1 MQQEIDSPEY
11 HHIEEFVLRSH
22 KLQEIRAAGIEPYP
36 PLYKPSQSIQALN
49 SHAEHMDS
57 VGHSDDAAAGTTEEV
72 RVAGRIM
79 LFRSMGKNA
88 FLTIQEGA
96 SRIQIMFN
104 REQTLLEG
112 LSEEHESSMKF
123 LEKKLDLGDWI
134 GVEGHLFRTMKGELT
149 VFAKR
154 VSILSK
160 ALLPLPEKHAGLQDK
175 GVRYRK
181 RWLDL
186 ITNSTSRQRFVMR
199 SQLLKLM
206 RNYMDEHHFMEV
218 ETPILQN
225 SYGGAA
231 AKPFITHL
239 NALNSDMF
247 LRISLEPSLKKLI
260 VGGFE
265 RVYEVGKVFRN
276 EGIDRTHNPEFTLF
290 EAYASYWDYQDMM
303 SFTEN
308 MIAHLVKALHGTTV
322 LPVPLKDGRLVD
334 IDFAAPWQRLSMTEA
349 IYKFGG
355 HDVERLSDE
364 ELRRILKELQG
375 DTCQASTMPRG
386 LLIAELFEEVAEA
399 HLIQP
404 HHIIDH
410 PIETTPLCKPHRD
423 PALRRAG
430 FVERFESF
438 VAGAELANAYSELN
452 DPELQRALLQQQAEE
467 RLSGNE
473 EACPMDEDF
482 MEAICQGMPPTGG
495 VGIGIDRLVI
505 LLTGAESIRDIL
517 LFPLMRPEEH
527 S

>member
-1 MQQEIDSPEY
+1 MSHELDTPDY
-11 HHIEEFVLRSH
+11 HQIEEFVLRSQ
-22 KLQEIRAAGIEPYP
+22 KLQELRDCGIEPYP
-36 PLYKPSQSIQALN
+36 AHYMPSQSLQALN
-49 SHAEHMDS
+49 LAAEQLDS
-57 VGHSDDAAAGTTEEV
+57 VGHSDDAAAGTTQEV
-72 RVAGRIM
+72 KIAGRIM

-88 FLTIQEGA
+88 FLTLQEGSA
-96 SRIQIMFN
+96 RMQIMFN
-104 REQTLLEG
+104 REQTELVG
-112 LSEEHESSMKF
+112 FTAEHENSMKF

-154 VSILSK
+154 VTILSK

-186 ITNSTSRQRFVMR
+186 ITNSDSRRRFVLR
-199 SQLLKLM
+199 SNLLKLL
-206 RNYMDEHHFMEV
+206 RNYMDDNHFMEV

-231 AKPFITHL
+231 AKPFVTHL
-239 NALNSDMF
+239 NALNTDMF

-303 SFTEN
+303 TFTEN
-308 MIAHLVKALHGTTV
+308 MVSHLVKSLHGSTSV
-322 LPVPLKDGRLVD
+322 SVPLKDGSFVE
-334 IDFAAPWQRLSMTEA
+334 IDFKAPWQRLSMTEA
-349 IYKFGG
+349 IFKFGG
-355 HDVERLSDE
+355 HRVESLSDA
-364 ELRRILKELQG
+364 ELRNLLKQLQG
-375 DTCQASTMPRG
+375 DAYSAEHMPRG
-386 LLIAELFEEVAEA
+386 LLIAELFEEVAEH

-410 PIETTPLCKPHRD
+410 PIETTPLCKLHRD
-423 PALRRAG
+423 PELKRAG

-438 VAGAELANAYSELN
+438 VAGGELANAYSELN
-452 DPELQRALLQQQAEE
+452 DPELQRTLLQQQAAE
-467 RLSGNE
+467 RLAGNE

-495 VGIGIDRLVI
+495 VGIGIDRLVM
-505 LLTGAESIRDIL
+505 LLSGAESIRDIL